1 MRVLMLLVVS
11 LGACVSEQVPQDSAQ
26 SSSTESSLGDDDW
39 IALFNGRDLTGWVP
53 KIVMKT
59 TYTFFKMTR

>member
-1 MRVLMLLVVS
+1 MLLVVS

-26 SSSTESSLGDDDW
+26 SSSTGSSLGDDDW

-53 KIVMKT
+53 KIRGNELGEDPGG
-59 TYTFFKMTR
+59 TFRIED